1 MRHHGWFYWVC
12 LIGFIGWTAYKLPG
26 AFLYLLGIAV
36 VCVAILLVFDIR
48 DPNGRS
54 IRDYFRG
61 LRWSGAGNQTL
72 GDADHMDGISF
83 ERWCGSLLYKVGFT
97 DIQYTKASGDQGVD
111 ILAVYHGERYA
122 IQCKRAQGAVGTS
135 AVQEVVSG
143 RAVYGCQRCAVMT
156 NSTFTNGA
164 KQAALANHVQL
175 IDRNVLIQWIQRAGD
190 DHGLADTNDPGRAR
204 AAQEQMERGREDAE
218 WQDLFDFLSATEDDD

>member
-1 MRHHGWFYWVC
+1 MRRHGWFFWLC
-12 LIGFIGWTAYKLPG
+12 LAGSAVWFVVKYPFTA
-26 AFLYLLGIAV
+26 LYVFGLCV
-36 VCVAILLVFDIR
+36 VVVVILALCGVR
-48 DPNGRS
+48 DPSGRT
-54 IRDYFRG
+54 IQDYFGFLNRG
-61 LRWSGAGNQTL
+61 KLAGL
-72 GDADHMDGISF
+72 VEVDRMDGIQF
-83 ERWCGSLLYKVGFT
+83 ERWCGALLYKVGFT

-111 ILAVYHGERYA
+111 IVAVYNGERYA

-204 AAQEQMERGREDAE
+204 ATQEQMERDREDAE